1 MAKKKHIVGY
11 TTETLRGMRERGE
24 TASDWARSA
33 AMTSEQIEASV
44 AADADEADLEFDWD
58 NASVEMP
65 KPKAHL
71 NMRIDQH
78 VLDYFRATGR
88 GYQTRIN
95 AVLRA
100 FVEAQARRP
109 R

>member
-1 MAKKKHIVGY
+1 MAKKKPIAAH
-11 TTETLRGMRERGE
+11 TADELRGMRGRGE

-33 AMTSEQIEASV
+33 AMTNEQIEASA
-44 AADADEADLEFDWD
+44 AADADEAGLEFDWD
-58 NASVEMP
+58 KASVEMP

-78 VLDYFRATGR
+78 VLDYFRSTGR

-100 FVEAQARRP
+100 FVEAQERRL